1 MTSFRSSFI
10 LCMYN
15 FHATSDTGVISW
27 SLFFTEKMGHDGELV
42 LIFRRVLPDPV
53 RLVGEDAEMMP
64 QDHDGG
70 AFQAPGGLPLSW
82 SPR

>member
-1 MTSFRSSFI
+1 
-10 LCMYN
+10 MYS

-53 RLVGEDAEMMP
+53 RLVGEDAEMM
-64 QDHDGG
+64 
-70 AFQAPGGLPLSW
+70 A
-82 SPR
+82 

>member
-10 LCMYN
+10 LCMYS

-53 RLVGEDAEMMP
+53 RLVGEDAEMVASAQNCGLYEGHFP
-64 QDHDGG
+64 G
-70 AFQAPGGLPLSW
+70 AWG
-82 SPR
+82 PR